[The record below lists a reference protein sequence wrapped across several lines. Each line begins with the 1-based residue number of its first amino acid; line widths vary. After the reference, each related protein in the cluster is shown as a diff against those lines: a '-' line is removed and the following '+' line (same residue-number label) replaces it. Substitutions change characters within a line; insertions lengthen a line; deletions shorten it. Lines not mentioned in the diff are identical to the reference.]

1 MKMSETSKRLLIV
14 GQTPP
19 PWHGQA
25 VATKMLVDHE
35 WSDWEIDSVRM
46 AYSDGIDEVGK
57 FRWRKIS
64 HLFELTREVRKKL
77 KEAPGTVMLYPPASA
92 SWLPFLRDIYFL
104 MGTRHLARGTA
115 FIFHASGLPAFV
127 RKSPLRRWL
136 ASLAYHG
143 ADLSLEVAQETVT
156 AKEVFEARESAW
168 CPCAAEVPDLPARP
182 VKKGGIARILFVGS
196 LMEGKGI
203 LEILKTAKVLK
214 ERGEGPLQFAIVGK
228 WSDEGFQKSCEDF
241 VRANDLGE
249 FIDFRGQLTGDEKWA
264 AFQEADLFFF
274 PSHYRSEA
282 SPIVLMEAL
291 GVGLPV
297 VTTHWAGIPAMA
309 GECEAVTLCPV
320 KDPEGFAE
328 AIMQTLAKIAD
339 SDEWSVKATEF
350 YRERFTPQQFIQRIQ
365 DGLSK
370 AGLSR

>member
-1 MKMSETSKRLLIV
+1 MKKRLLIV

-35 WSDWEIDSVRM
+35 WSDWETDAVRM

-57 FRWRKIS
+57 FQWRKIS
-64 HLFELTREVRKKL
+64 HLFELTREVRAKL
-77 KEAPGTVMLYPPASA
+77 KASPGTVMLYPPASA

-104 MGTRHLARGTA
+104 RRTRHLARGTA

-127 RKSPLRRWL
+127 KKSPLRRFL
-136 ASLAYHG
+136 AKLAYHG
-143 ADLSLEVAQETVT
+143 ADISLEVAQEELT
-156 AKEVFEARESAW
+156 AKEVFEARESVW
-168 CPCAAEVPDLPARP
+168 CPCAAEVPVLPERAVSEGETP
-182 VKKGGIARILFVGS
+182 LILFVGS

-203 LEILKTAKVLK
+203 MEILKTARVLK
-214 ERGEGPLQFAIVGK
+214 ERGEGPVQFAIVGR
-228 WSDEGFQKSCEDF
+228 WSDEGFQKACEDF
-241 VRANDLGE
+241 VCEYGLEE
-249 FIDFRGQLTGDEKWA
+249 FVDFRGQLTGDEKWA

-274 PSHYRSEA
+274 PSHYSSEA

-291 GVGLPV
+291 GAGLPV
-297 VTTHWAGIPAMA
+297 VSTQWAGIPAMV

-320 KDPEGFAE
+320 KDTEGFAE
-328 AIMQTLAKIAD
+328 AILESLGEASGAGGRGL
-339 SDEWSVKATEF
+339 KAEEF

-365 DGLSK
+365 GGLAK
-370 AGLSR
+370 AGLLK